1 MDERSPEARSRAAA
15 STHGAPRS
23 SLTLRSTGPDDT
35 RALAAALAP
44 AFRRGDVVSL
54 SGELGAGK
62 TCFVQGAAAAL
73 GVVDRV
79 TSPTFMLV
87 KSYAGDLPVVHGDV
101 YRLDTVRDVEDLGDE
116 LLDPDVVTFLAW
128 GDAVVSFLPS
138 DRLEIE
144 LLIDDP
150 EDVDAD
156 RLLHLRARGAWCD
169 RLDAAAAALAPWT
182 DEAGR
187 PC

>member
-1 MDERSPEARSRAAA
+1 MDEPL
-15 STHGAPRS
+15 
-23 SLTLRSTGPDDT
+23 SLTLRSGGPDDT

-44 AFRRGDVVSL
+44 ALRPGDVVSL

-87 KSYAGDLPVVHGDV
+87 KSYAGDLSVVHGDV

-116 LLDPDVVTFLAW
+116 LLAPEVVTFLEW
-128 GDAVVSFLPS
+128 GDAVVSFLPT
-138 DRLEIE
+138 DRLEVE

-156 RLLHLRARGAWCD
+156 RVVHLRARGAWRE
-169 RLDAAAAALAPWT
+169 RLGAAATDLARWT
-182 DEAGR
+182 VDGAER